1 MSSRVT
7 YIAHQIIATGQVAHT
22 GRAYLDVAAT
32 DAQLAQSQG
41 QDLCTPGVGLQPK
54 RVARNSPNWLLH
66 RSPNPS
72 IC

>member
-22 GRAYLDVAAT
+22 GRAYLDVVAT
-32 DAQLAQSQG
+32 ASQPAQSQG
-41 QDLCTPGVGLQPK
+41 QDLCTTGVGLQSK
-54 RVARNSPNWLLH
+54 WEARNGPNWLLR